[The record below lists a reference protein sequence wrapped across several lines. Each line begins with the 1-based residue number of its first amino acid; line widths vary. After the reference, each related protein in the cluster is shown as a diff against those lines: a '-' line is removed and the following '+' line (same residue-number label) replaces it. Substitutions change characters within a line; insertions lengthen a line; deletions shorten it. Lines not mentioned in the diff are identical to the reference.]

1 MNKKWT
7 DRFTEQL
14 GHLGNVLLKIQE
26 RADIAATNGK
36 DVSAVNTAIQAAT
49 TAIAAAKA
57 VVTAQAAKTYTLH
70 ASAVGTA
77 DATDT
82 TNGQDELIKKLRTA
96 FQELHKTIFNDLKA
110 LRDGEMK
117 NARSAVQ
124 GALQALSQVPKVD
137 DDNDDT
143 SNQ

>member
-1 MNKKWT
+1 M
-7 DRFTEQL
+7 
-14 GHLGNVLLKIQE
+14 
-26 RADIAATNGK
+26 
-36 DVSAVNTAIQAAT
+36 
-49 TAIAAAKA
+49 
-57 VVTAQAAKTYTLH
+57 
-70 ASAVGTA
+70 
-77 DATDT
+77 
-82 TNGQDELIKKLRTA
+82 KKLRTA